1 MKKRKLE
8 NLTVESFATVP
19 PPPEQGIAN
28 ADGFTFPGCPESYWG
43 TCWMTDFQ
51 TCDCDTKEC

>member
-1 MKKRKLE
+1 MNKLKLE

-19 PPPEQGIAN
+19 AQPEQPAL
-28 ADGFTFPGCPESYWG
+28 AAYGFTFPGCPESYYG
-43 TCWMTDFQ
+43 TCYVTDFQ